1 MNNTLFPEFQALR
14 IELSDEV
21 RDAQFVAIV
30 AALESSPPQ
39 PETLVKRVKSAW
51 RRWLVTAAAVGTALV
66 PVAAV
71 ASDSAVPGDLLYPIK
86 RSVERVLLVFDR
98 DIDAEHR
105 VDELETLVDGD
116 ADVVVVERHIAET
129 LDVLGDTSD
138 RVDLVDRVDDAL
150 ARFRTDRIP
159 ETADDSIIEPPDT
172 NQQSDEGTT
181 TTIAGDRPADE
192 PADRILPDDNP
203 DAETTTTDA
212 GTADPTT
219 TTTQA
224 RDGDDDRGS
233 ATDDGESD
241 RGDAP

>member
-1 MNNTLFPEFQALR
+1 MNNTLFPELQALR
-14 IELSDEV
+14 TELSDEV

-30 AALESSPPQ
+30 AALESFPPQ
-39 PETLVKRVKSAW
+39 PETLVERVRSAW

-105 VDELETLVDGD
+105 VDELERLIDVD

-138 RVDLVDRVDDAL
+138 RADLVDRVGGAL
-150 ARFRTDRIP
+150 DRFHTDQIP
-159 ETADDSIIEPPDT
+159 ETADDPIIEPPDT
-172 NQQSDEGTT
+172 DQQSDEGTT
-181 TTIAGDRPADE
+181 TTIAGDRPTDE
-192 PADRILPDDNP
+192 PADRNMSDDNP
-203 DAETTTTDA
+203 DAETTTTHA
-212 GTADPTT
+212 PTSDPTT

-224 RDGDDDRGS
+224 RDG
-233 ATDDGESD
+233 ESD